1 MFYSSLKKFGK
12 ETEVLFGDDKSSDD
26 TKKEIMKLLNSNNDF
41 KIKYYEGP
49 GVSKAQ
55 NVYKGFEI
63 AKGDILVIHDA
74 DNTVSP
80 NELNFFLNTL
90 VEKNQN
96 LVIGTRFVY
105 PMEEGAMKKSN
116 YLGNILFSY
125 LYSIIIKER

>member
-1 MFYSSLKKFGK
+1 M
-12 ETEVLFGDDKSSDD
+12 
-26 TKKEIMKLLNSNNDF
+26 
-41 KIKYYEGP
+41 
-49 GVSKAQ
+49 
-55 NVYKGFEI
+55 
-63 AKGDILVIHDA
+63 VIHDA

-116 YLGNILFSY
+116 YLVIYCFPTFIL
-125 LYSIIIKER
+125 

>member
-1 MFYSSLKKFGK
+1 M
-12 ETEVLFGDDKSSDD
+12 FGDDKSSDD
-26 TKKEIMKLLNSNNDF
+26 TKKEIMKLINSNNDF

-90 VEKNQN
+90 VEK
-96 LVIGTRFVY
+96 
-105 PMEEGAMKKSN
+105 
-116 YLGNILFSY
+116 
-125 LYSIIIKER
+125 IKT